1 MAARLF
7 KSTLITGGMTL
18 LSRVTG
24 FARDILLARL
34 IGTTPLADAFFV
46 AFRIPSF
53 FRRVF
58 GEGAFSQAF
67 VPVFAGYRKDTPGP
81 DVQSFLDHVAGA
93 LGIVLLGV
101 TALGVLGAP
110 LWVMVLAPGFLAM
123 PLKYHL
129 TVVMLRITFPY
140 LLFVSL
146 VAMAAGILNT
156 CGYFAVSAFTP
167 ILLNVALIASAVWL
181 APHLDHPVLA
191 LAWGVFA
198 AGVLQ
203 LGFQWPFLRRLGFT
217 VRPRINFHHPGV
229 RRILRLMLPALLG
242 SSVAQINL
250 VVDTVLASFL
260 VSGSVSWL
268 YYSNR
273 LLEFPLGVFGVALGT
288 VILPALSRK
297 HVDAHAEGF
306 SRTIDWALR
315 WGFVI
320 TLPAA
325 VGLAV
330 LAGPLLS
337 TLFQHGAFTAHDV
350 SMARRSLI
358 AFACGLPAF
367 VLIKILAPGYYA
379 RQDTRTPMR
388 IGIASLLANI
398 GLNLLLIRPLAHAGL
413 AAATSLAAVLN
424 AGLLFRGLR
433 RQSVYRPERGWWS
446 FFARTAGAA
455 LLMGLALYLLA
466 GPLTLWTG
474 RSTLARALWLL
485 FWVMTAIG
493 LYATMLALTRIR
505 LRLSPDGEGEDPDAT
520 HSPDRSA

>member
-18 LSRVTG
+18 FSRVTG
-24 FARDILLARL
+24 FVRDILLARL

-67 VPVFAGYRKDTPGP
+67 VPVFAGYRKDSSPEV
-81 DVQSFLDHVAGA
+81 VQSFLDHVAGA
-93 LGIVLLGV
+93 LGIVLVGI
-101 TALGVLGAP
+101 TALGVLAAP
-110 LWVMVLAPGFLAM
+110 VWVMILAPGFLAM
-123 PLKYHL
+123 PVKYHL

-146 VAMAAGILNT
+146 VAMSAGILNT

-167 ILLNVALIASAVWL
+167 VLLNVALIAAALWL
-181 APHLDHPVLA
+181 APHLAHPVLA
-191 LAWGVFA
+191 LAWGVFV
-198 AGVLQ
+198 AGVVQ
-203 LGFQWPFLRRLGFT
+203 LAFQIPFLRRLGLN
-217 VRPRINFHHPGV
+217 VRPRLDFGHPGV

-297 HVDAHAEGF
+297 HVDAHSEGF

-315 WGFVI
+315 WGFAI

-325 VGLAV
+325 VGLGV

-350 SMARRSLI
+350 AMARRSLV
-358 AFACGLPAF
+358 AFAFGLPAF
-367 VLIKILAPGYYA
+367 VLIKILAPGFYA
-379 RQDTRTPMR
+379 RQDTRTPVR
-388 IGIASLLANI
+388 VGIISLIANI
-398 GLNLLLIRPLAHAGL
+398 VFNLLLIKPLAHAGL
-413 AAATSLAAVLN
+413 ALATSLSAVLN
-424 AGLLFRGLR
+424 ASLLYRGLR
-433 RQSVYRPERGWWS
+433 QQAVYRPERGWRS
-446 FFARTAGAA
+446 FFARTVGAS
-455 LLMGLALYLLA
+455 LLMGFMLHEFA
-466 GPLTLWTG
+466 GSLTLWTA
-474 RSTLARALWLL
+474 RSTGSRGLWL
-485 FWVMTAIG
+485 FVWVMAAMAV
-493 LYATMLALTRIR
+493 YATILVLTRIR
-505 LRLSPDGEGEDPDAT
+505 LRLSPDGEGEDPNGT